1 MKRPSSLPVAT
12 AMNRK
17 IPVDGRAP
25 VEDTLD
31 PRSGRTFAQEGERS
45 SIGSE
50 QGTRGDLMSSTI
62 QVAAAR
68 IPDRDRLLRELQE
81 HGLDA
86 RAVDEIGIEVRSDN
100 DQQAISN
107 EVFSEVE

>member
-1 MKRPSSLPVAT
+1 
-12 AMNRK
+12 
-17 IPVDGRAP
+17 
-25 VEDTLD
+25 
-31 PRSGRTFAQEGERS
+31 
-45 SIGSE
+45 
-50 QGTRGDLMSSTI
+50 MSSTI

-86 RAVDEIGIEVRSDN
+86 RAVDEIGIEVRSDD

-107 EVFSEVE
+107 EVFSEVERVVMSIGASFVPTKHEDVIYIRPPVG